1 MIPHLEDFLTKVF
14 DSVTDP
20 FAVYDDQF
28 RILRVNQALLSLFQ
42 TSAAQIIGRHCYE
55 FFYGR
60 SAVCDEC
67 HVDEVFRTGE
77 PRMLRKLIPLPDG
90 RKRLFEVHSY
100 PVKDGE
106 GKTVQAIEHSRDIT
120 EQTSLED
127 QLRVSEE
134 RYRTIVEAAH
144 SGIFV
149 LDNQSKVTCSN
160 RRLAEM
166 LGVQRHAI
174 LGRSLLDF
182 TSKNSLAEVLT
193 TPSSKRSVEVGET
206 SLVRSDGTCCP
217 VLMSLSSLH
226 DGSTHAGFVGI
237 VTDLSTLKK
246 LEVELRSAKEFN
258 ERIVNSITD
267 NLVVIDPRSLR
278 VAQANDAFH
287 ARVGL
292 RPPEGVGRRC
302 HEIMRGKDTPC
313 GAEGIKCPL
322 EETLRTKRSAV
333 CDKTYPNAGKGDRL
347 LEIATY
353 PILDHEGEVSWI
365 IRLER
370 DITEKRQMEEALAFR
385 SKELQRT
392 QYQLEMLFEMSR
404 QVSARN
410 SLAELVYYLREICEE
425 VYPSSELLLFLLDSS
440 GQRVLGLEQCD
451 PAVTEPLLHAR
462 QKLLRSGFSS
472 DFVQYLH
479 GVRESPIV
487 SHKDSSAVP
496 SCIQLIAEDY
506 PSWFGFPI
514 STPRQCVGYF
524 VLGSR
529 ASQDFSR
536 DDLHFFHSLFG
547 QIAGDISHLVLLET
561 EINLLRQK
569 TGERISHGEIIGQS
583 HEMQKIYELVDL
595 VAGSDA
601 TVLITGENGT
611 GKELA
616 AMAIHMQSHRRKGP
630 FVVANCSAY
639 SPTLLESELFG
650 HEKGAFTGA
659 IKRRKGRMERASGGT
674 LFLDEIGNISP
685 ATQVLLLRFLQDH
698 TYERVGGEATLE
710 ADVRVLAATNRD
722 LFREVESGRF
732 RDDLYYR
739 LNVINI
745 SLPPLRE
752 RKEDIPLLC
761 RHFLK
766 KYNLK
771 EGKEILS
778 LSPSAMQ
785 ALMDYGWPGN
795 IRQLENAVSH
805 AVILAQGQ
813 LIDRQHL
820 PIFLRQAPQDIPS
833 TTLADNERRLVLQVL
848 HECSWNKHET
858 ARRLKVSRST
868 LYSKMRRY
876 GLKQGTRFV

>member
-20 FAVYDDQF
+20 FVIYDDQF
-28 RILRVNQALLSLFQ
+28 RILRVNQALLALFQ
-42 TSAAQIIGRHCYE
+42 SSAAQIIGRHCYE
-55 FFYGR
+55 FFYSR

-77 PRMLRKLIPLPDG
+77 PRMLRKLISLPDG

-100 PVKDGE
+100 PVKDGT
-106 GKTVQAIEHSRDIT
+106 GKTVQAIEHAQDIT
-120 EQTSLED
+120 ERASLED

-144 SGIFV
+144 TGIFV
-149 LDNQSKVTCSN
+149 LDPQLKITFSN
-160 RRLAEM
+160 RRLAEI
-166 LGVQRHAI
+166 LGVQPHGI
-174 LGRSLLDF
+174 EGHSFFDF
-182 TSKNSLAEVLT
+182 ASSNSLVEALT
-193 TPSSKRSVEVGET
+193 TPDSKQSVEVGET
-206 SLVRSDGTCCP
+206 SVVRSDGTHCP
-217 VLMSLSSLH
+217 VLMSLSSLDKGH
-226 DGSTHAGFVGI
+226 TPAGFVGI
-237 VTDLSTLKK
+237 VTDLSSLKK
-246 LEVELRSAKEFN
+246 LEEEVRRAKEFN
-258 ERIVNSITD
+258 EEIINSITE

-278 VAQANDAFH
+278 VAQANDAFY

-292 RPPEGVGRRC
+292 RPHEGVGRRC
-302 HEIMRGKDTPC
+302 HEIMRGRDTPC
-313 GAEGIKCPL
+313 AAEGIKCPL
-322 EETLRTKRSAV
+322 EETMRTKRSAT
-333 CDKTYPNAGKGDRL
+333 CDKTYPNAKKGERL
-347 LEIATY
+347 LEISTY
-353 PILDHEGEVSWI
+353 PILDPQGEVSWI

-370 DITEKRQMEEALAFR
+370 DITDKRQMEEALAFR

-410 SLAELVYYLREICEE
+410 SLAELVQCLREICED
-425 VYPSSELLLFLLDSS
+425 VYPSSELLLFLLDSA
-440 GQRVLGLEQCD
+440 GHRVLSLEQCD
-451 PAVTEPLLHAR
+451 PAVMEPLLRAQ
-462 QKLLRSGFSS
+462 QKLLRSGLLSN
-472 DFVQYLH
+472 FVQYLH
-479 GVRESPIV
+479 GVRETPIV
-487 SHKDSSAVP
+487 SHEQGSAIP
-496 SCIQLIAEDY
+496 SCIQLIAKDY

-514 STPRQCVGYF
+514 STPRQCIGYF

-529 ASQDFSR
+529 ASQNFSR
-536 DDLHFFHSLFG
+536 EDIHFFHSLFG
-547 QIAGDISHLVLLET
+547 QIAGDICHLVLLET
-561 EINLLRQK
+561 EIDLLRQK
-569 TGERISHGEIIGQS
+569 TGERSSHGEIIGQS
-583 HEMQKIYELVDL
+583 HEMQKIYELIDL

-616 AMAIHMQSHRRKGP
+616 AMAVHMQSHRRKGP

-659 IKRRKGRMERASGGT
+659 IKRKKGRIERASGGT

-739 LNVINI
+739 LNVISI

-752 RKEDIPLLC
+752 RKEDIPLLSK
-761 RHFLK
+761 HFLK

-778 LSPSAMQ
+778 FSPSAIQ

-833 TTLADNERRLVLQVL
+833 ATLADNERRLVLQML
-848 HECSWNKHET
+848 QECGWNKHET

-868 LYSKMRRY
+868 LYSKIRRY
-876 GLKQGTRFV
+876 GLK